1 MRSLILILACLSLI
15 TSSQAAE
22 KQTTKNEQIE
32 QRLKIQKERLINIEE
47 QVSLKRQ
54 QIDEWYSQQLIEL
67 RLLALRKAKQIKLS
81 YRELWT
87 EFSKMSE
94 QTPQFDTYY
103 KMNDEIPNAYGYFKN
118 TNILFLRDVETYELR
133 AALSDSFFMSQ
144 LADLLLDNNFR
155 ECLME
160 LANGSGY
167 NPQSFLIRTE
177 ARRLLYF
184 VNDFNSKLTFLNDR
198 RKAKLNALE
207 QWEKDLRADVRRVM
221 SEIKTEPE
229 EINGV
234 VSAVIYNQK
243 TPLCMIDGSDKI
255 FKPGDKAGNIT
266 IRNIYADR
274 VEFTK
279 DGQRWSQEIG
289 EPANAAW

>member
-87 EFSKMSE
+87 EFAKMSE
-94 QTPQFDTYY
+94 RTPQFDTYY

>member
-184 VNDFNSKLTFLNDR
+184 VDDFNSKLTFLNDR